1 MRCHFKFTNY
11 MLKSISEIK
20 HLKRARNA
28 EHYWLQEELLKAI
41 PAEFATKYQL
51 SALRAAY
58 SDAFEKEDSVYLQTR
73 GFADTKVLAEKD
85 GERDRLFRLIKLTI
99 RGKELSLNASEA
111 EAAGKLAFIMKPY
124 LGTPSKADAENTAL
138 VSDLVKKFESSEF
151 SGYVETLGLT
161 EAVSKL
167 RTANTEF
174 ATLYSHR
181 ADEKR
186 VKAATETLKAVR
198 KQVDDA
204 LVDLVNAINVFYS
217 ANALSEKDATK
228 EAEIGA
234 VIDAANAII
243 LQFSETLSRRG
254 IGKKAA
260 ISQSETPS
268 TDGEGSASSES
279 DTSGDNTPEQGTDA
293 DGNPTF
299 E

>member
-1 MRCHFKFTNY
+1 MV
-11 MLKSISEIK
+11 KSISEIK
-20 HLKRARNA
+20 YLKRARNA

-41 PAEFATKYQL
+41 PAEFVTKYQL

-58 SDAFEKEDSVYLQTR
+58 SDAFEKEDYVYLQTR
-73 GFADTKVLAEKD
+73 GYATTKELVEKD
-85 GERDRLFRLIKLTI
+85 GERDRLYRLIRLTI
-99 RGKELSLNASEA
+99 RGKALSLNAGEA

-124 LGTPSKADAENTAL
+124 VGATSKADAENTAL
-138 VSDLVKKFESSEF
+138 VSDLVKKFESSEV

-167 RTANTEF
+167 KTANTEF
-174 ATLYSHR
+174 AALYSHR

-186 VKAATETLKAVR
+186 IKAVTEKLTAVR

-204 LVDLVNAINVFYS
+204 LFDLIRAINVFYS
-217 ANALSEKDATK
+217 ANALGEKDATK
-228 EAEIGA
+228 EAEFGA

-254 IGKKAA
+254 IGKKVA
-260 ISQSETPS
+260 ISQGETPG
-268 TDGEGSASSES
+268 TDGEGSTSTGD
-279 DTSGDNTPEQGTDA
+279 DTSGDNAPEYGTDA
-293 DGNPTF
+293 DGHPTV